1 MHALRETELTPRFL
15 SFFPRSRCLACL
27 NAASPLLCTPVCG
40 TIWWCCAYDRRP
52 QSPEEHEQTKEV
64 VDSFLKNEGPELHE
78 RLKEYASTRA
88 SYIEEWWTES

>member
-1 MHALRETELTPRFL
+1 MVPYTQNEPGGDYRHL
-15 SFFPRSRCLACL
+15 
-27 NAASPLLCTPVCG
+27 
-40 TIWWCCAYDRRP
+40 